1 MKLGKFGLLI
11 RLLKIM
17 KMNEILSKNLNA
29 LRNDKLKNKLLS
41 FINEG
46 KFERFSIDE
55 NLNIF
60 DKQNQVLMYED
71 MDAELIYVENAILSQ
86 TKRYPFIF
94 IYGIGNALLLKRLCK
109 AHYQHIFVL
118 EGNLELLI
126 LALSKVDLGGELNL
140 GGIHL
145 LDSEDPFAEFE
156 LSFYFNNPL
165 ILELHSLY
173 GLFIQNNYYEKF
185 FHQQMLNAD
194 LLCRKV
200 INNVL
205 NAKGVSIPD
214 AIFKTYKNFLFNAK
228 TMLYNPPF
236 QRLLSQRKKSFKNAI
251 VVSAGPSLSANLT
264 LLKKYEEN
272 FVIFCVDGAY
282 SVLCENGITPDY
294 VINNDYLNI
303 ALKFFEADIKE
314 ETMFICSS
322 LSSFEVVETLGVRK
336 NLCVILDPEDPN
348 VKLNFLDD
356 FGYIKP
362 GLFVSYFAYCIT
374 MALGFENVI
383 MLGQDLAFSK
393 EGNSHTDG
401 FSLGVR
407 VEADIYEEYFEV
419 EGFGGGGHKVLTH
432 PVWNIYRIYLE
443 GFIANHAHLATF
455 YNVSQTGARIHN
467 AVELSFKECCER
479 FATNIK
485 PHFEP
490 PKTLTINKT
499 QKLFDK
505 FIFFVKENIKACEEV
520 DMEALALQNALISI
534 LNSNKDLPLEFLQKV
549 DLNIRNFNTILIN
562 NHLLQ
567 DGKLGHCVIK
577 RGDLIA
583 EVYKKNI
590 IDEKEFLLHI
600 IIAFAKWLEF
610 FRENLKIK
618 KDLLEEFLS
627 RKV

>member
-173 GLFIQNNYYEKF
+173 GLFIQNSYYEKF

-590 IDEKEFLLHI
+590 I
-600 IIAFAKWLEF
+600 
-610 FRENLKIK
+610 
-618 KDLLEEFLS
+618 
-627 RKV
+627 

>member
-46 KFERFSIDE
+46 KFERFSIGE

-173 GLFIQNNYYEKF
+173 GLFIQNSYYEKF

-251 VVSAGPSLSANLT
+251 VVSAGPSLSANLA

-419 EGFGGGGHKVLTH
+419 EGFGGGHKVLTH

-485 PHFEP
+485 PYFEP

>member
-1 MKLGKFGLLI
+1 
-11 RLLKIM
+11 M

-126 LALSKVDLGGELNL
+126 LALSKVDLGG
-140 GGIHL
+140 IHL

-173 GLFIQNNYYEKF
+173 GLFIQNSYYEKF

-251 VVSAGPSLSANLT
+251 VVSAGPSLSANLA

-419 EGFGGGGHKVLTH
+419 EGFGGGHKVLTH

-485 PHFEP
+485 PYFEP

>member
-1 MKLGKFGLLI
+1 
-11 RLLKIM
+11 M

-173 GLFIQNNYYEKF
+173 GLFIQNSYYEKF

-362 GLFVSYFAYCIT
+362 ELFVSYFAYCIT

-419 EGFGGGGHKVLTH
+419 EGFGGGHKVLTH

-567 DGKLGHCVIK
+567 DGKLEHCVIK

>member
-1 MKLGKFGLLI
+1 
-11 RLLKIM
+11 M

-71 MDAELIYVENAILSQ
+71 MDAELIYVENTILSQ

-173 GLFIQNNYYEKF
+173 GLFIQNSYYEKF
-185 FHQQMLNAD
+185 FHQQMLNAN
-194 LLCRKV
+194 LLCLKV

-205 NAKGVSIPD
+205 NSKSVSAPD

-294 VINNDYLNI
+294 VINNDYAND
-303 ALKFFEADIKE
+303 ALKFFETDFKE
-314 ETMFICSS
+314 RTMFLCSCFS
-322 LSSFEVVETLGVRK
+322 AFEVVEFLKER

-374 MALGFENVI
+374 MTLGFENVI
-383 MLGQDLAFSK
+383 MLGQDLALSK

-407 VEADIYEEYFEV
+407 VEVDFYEEYFEV

-443 GFIANHAHLATF
+443 DFIANHAHLATF

-549 DLNIRNFNTILIN
+549 DLNIRKFNAIIAN
-562 NHLLQ
+562 NSSMQ
-567 DGKLGHCVIK
+567 EWKLWHCIIK

-600 IIAFAKWLEF
+600 IVAFAKWLEF

>member
-1 MKLGKFGLLI
+1 
-11 RLLKIM
+11 M

-173 GLFIQNNYYEKF
+173 GLFIQNSYYEKF
-185 FHQQMLNAD
+185 FHQQM
-194 LLCRKV
+194 
-200 INNVL
+200 L

-407 VEADIYEEYFEV
+407 VEADFYEEYFEV
-419 EGFGGGGHKVLTH
+419 EGFGGGHKVLTH

>member
-1 MKLGKFGLLI
+1 
-11 RLLKIM
+11 M

-109 AHYQHIFVL
+109 AHYRHIFVL

-126 LALSKVDLGGELNL
+126 LALSKVDLGGELDL

-251 VVSAGPSLSANLT
+251 VVSAGPSLSANLA

-282 SVLCENGITPDY
+282 LVLCENGITPDY

-322 LSSFEVVETLGVRK
+322 LSAFEVVETLGVRK

-362 GLFVSYFAYCIT
+362 GLFVSYFAYRIT

-419 EGFGGGGHKVLTH
+419 EGFGGGHRVLTH

>member
-173 GLFIQNNYYEKF
+173 GLFIQNSYYEKF

-374 MALGFENVI
+374 MTLGFENVI

-479 FATNIK
+479 FAANIK

-600 IIAFAKWLEF
+600 IVAFAKWLEF

>member
-126 LALSKVDLGGELNL
+126 LALSRVNLGEELNL

-173 GLFIQNNYYEKF
+173 GLFIQNSYYEKF

-419 EGFGGGGHKVLTH
+419 EGFGGGHKVLTH

>member
-1 MKLGKFGLLI
+1 M
-11 RLLKIM
+11 
-17 KMNEILSKNLNA
+17 
-29 LRNDKLKNKLLS
+29 
-41 FINEG
+41 
-46 KFERFSIDE
+46 
-55 NLNIF
+55 
-60 DKQNQVLMYED
+60 MYED
-71 MDAELIYVENAILSQ
+71 MSAELDFVENAILSQ

-109 AHYQHIFVL
+109 THYQHIFVL

-126 LALSKVDLGGELNL
+126 LALSKVDLSEELKL
-140 GGIHL
+140 GGIHV

-173 GLFIQNNYYEKF
+173 ELFIQNSYYEKF

-205 NAKGVSIPD
+205 NSKSVSAPD

-251 VVSAGPSLSANLT
+251 VVSAGPSLSANLA

-294 VINNDYLNI
+294 VINNDYADD

-314 ETMFICSS
+314 RTMFLYSSCSA
-322 LSSFEVVETLGVRK
+322 FEVVEFLK
-336 NLCVILDPEDPN
+336 ECNLCVILDPEDPN
-348 VKLNFLDD
+348 VKLNFLND

-362 GLFVSYFAYCIT
+362 GLFVSYFAYSLT

-383 MLGQDLAFSK
+383 MLGQDLALSK

-407 VEADIYEEYFEV
+407 VEVDFYEEYFEV
-419 EGFGGGGHKVLTH
+419 EGFGGGHKVLTH

-479 FATNIK
+479 FATSAK
-485 PHFEP
+485 SYFKP

-505 FIFFVKENIKACEEV
+505 FILFVKENIKACEEI
-520 DMEALALQNALISI
+520 DGEALALQNALISI
-534 LNSNKDLPLEFLQKV
+534 LNSGKDLPLEFLQKV
-549 DLNIRNFNTILIN
+549 DLNIRKFNAIIAN
-562 NHLLQ
+562 NSSMQ
-567 DGKLGHCVIK
+567 EWKLWHCLIK

-600 IIAFAKWLEF
+600 MVAFAKWLEF

-627 RKV
+627 QKV

>member
-1 MKLGKFGLLI
+1 
-11 RLLKIM
+11 
-17 KMNEILSKNLNA
+17 MNEILSKNLNA

-126 LALSKVDLGGELNL
+126 LALSRVDLGGELNL

-173 GLFIQNNYYEKF
+173 GLFIQNSYYEKF

-194 LLCRKV
+194 LLCLKV

-205 NAKGVSIPD
+205 NSKSVSAPD

-294 VINNDYLNI
+294 VINNDYAND
-303 ALKFFEADIKE
+303 ALKFFETDFKE
-314 ETMFICSS
+314 RTMFLCSCFS
-322 LSSFEVVETLGVRK
+322 AFEVVEFLKER

-374 MALGFENVI
+374 MTLGFENVI
-383 MLGQDLAFSK
+383 MLGQDLALSK

-407 VEADIYEEYFEV
+407 VEVDFYEEYFEV

-443 GFIANHAHLATF
+443 DFIANHAHLATF

-549 DLNIRNFNTILIN
+549 DLNIRKFNAIIAN
-562 NHLLQ
+562 NSSMQ
-567 DGKLGHCVIK
+567 EWKLWHCIIK

-600 IIAFAKWLEF
+600 IVAFAKWLEF

>member
-109 AHYQHIFVL
+109 AHYRHIFVL

-126 LALSKVDLGGELNL
+126 LALSKVDLGEIHL

-251 VVSAGPSLSANLT
+251 VVSAGPSLSANLA

-282 SVLCENGITPDY
+282 PVLCENGITPDY

-322 LSSFEVVETLGVRK
+322 LSAFEVVETLGVRK

-419 EGFGGGGHKVLTH
+419 EGFGGGHRVLTH

-600 IIAFAKWLEF
+600 IVAFAKWLEF

>member
-1 MKLGKFGLLI
+1 M
-11 RLLKIM
+11 
-17 KMNEILSKNLNA
+17 
-29 LRNDKLKNKLLS
+29 
-41 FINEG
+41 
-46 KFERFSIDE
+46 
-55 NLNIF
+55 
-60 DKQNQVLMYED
+60 MYED

-109 AHYQHIFVL
+109 AHYRHIFVL

-126 LALSKVDLGGELNL
+126 LALSKVDL

-173 GLFIQNNYYEKF
+173 GLFIQNSYYEKF

-194 LLCRKV
+194 LLCLKV

-205 NAKGVSIPD
+205 NSKSVSAPD

-294 VINNDYLNI
+294 VINNDYAND
-303 ALKFFEADIKE
+303 ALKFFETDFKE
-314 ETMFICSS
+314 RTMFLCSCFS
-322 LSSFEVVETLGVRK
+322 AFEVVEFLKER

-374 MALGFENVI
+374 MTLGFENVI
-383 MLGQDLAFSK
+383 MLGQDLALSK

-407 VEADIYEEYFEV
+407 VEVDFYEEYFEV

-443 GFIANHAHLATF
+443 DFIANHAHLATF

-549 DLNIRNFNTILIN
+549 DLNIRKFNAIIAN
-562 NHLLQ
+562 NSSMQ
-567 DGKLGHCVIK
+567 EWKLWHCIIK

-600 IIAFAKWLEF
+600 IVAFAKWLEF

>member
-126 LALSKVDLGGELNL
+126 LALSRVNLGEELNL

-173 GLFIQNNYYEKF
+173 GLFIQNSYYEKF

-383 MLGQDLAFSK
+383 MLGQDLALSK

-577 RGDLIA
+577 RG
-583 EVYKKNI
+583 
-590 IDEKEFLLHI
+590 
-600 IIAFAKWLEF
+600 
-610 FRENLKIK
+610 
-618 KDLLEEFLS
+618 
-627 RKV
+627 